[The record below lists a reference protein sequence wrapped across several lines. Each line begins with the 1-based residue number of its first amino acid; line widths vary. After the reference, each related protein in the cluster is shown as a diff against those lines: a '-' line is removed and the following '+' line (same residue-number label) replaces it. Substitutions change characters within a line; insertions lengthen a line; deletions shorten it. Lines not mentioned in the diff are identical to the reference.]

1 MGKIVA
7 AMTAIFVT
15 AGLTL
20 ASLVYSISRNRIAS
34 GKSDEAREVMNAMSA
49 IPLDAHTVTL
59 IAMIVLPMAVFAAS
73 VMFTIALFARSFKEG
88 QSYLTPLAFI
98 VIIPAFLG
106 GMPGLHLTP
115 VMCLIP
121 IFNASMMIRGV
132 LLGDAST
139 LNLTVTLA
147 ANLVYAAI
155 AFVIAT
161 RMFNRESVLFRT

>member
-1 MGKIVA
+1 
-7 AMTAIFVT
+7 
-15 AGLTL
+15 
-20 ASLVYSISRNRIAS
+20 
-34 GKSDEAREVMNAMSA
+34 
-49 IPLDAHTVTL
+49 
-59 IAMIVLPMAVFAAS
+59 
-73 VMFTIALFARSFKEG
+73 
-88 QSYLTPLAFI
+88 
-98 VIIPAFLG
+98 
-106 GMPGLHLTP
+106 
-115 VMCLIP
+115 MCLIP